1 MRIAPSMAYA
11 ELSYK
16 PLDNM
21 TFTAGIRYPF
31 YDAWKLTIGT
41 SGTKLI
47 SRIETE
53 RIINN
58 ANMVYVNLVYNF
70 SFGKNKPNVKLKMKN
85 EDKDTGILGR

>member
-1 MRIAPSMAYA
+1 
-11 ELSYK
+11 
-16 PLDNM
+16 M

-47 SRIETE
+47 SRVETE

-58 ANMVYVNLVYNF
+58 ANMVYVNFVYNLAV
-70 SFGKNKPNVKLKMKN
+70 GKSKPNVKFKLNN
-85 EDKDTGILGR
+85 EDKDSGILGR